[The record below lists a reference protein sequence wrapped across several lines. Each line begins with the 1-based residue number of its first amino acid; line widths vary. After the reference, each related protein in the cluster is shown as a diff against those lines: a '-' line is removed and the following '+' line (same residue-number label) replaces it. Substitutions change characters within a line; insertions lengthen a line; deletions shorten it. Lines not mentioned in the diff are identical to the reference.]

1 MVSLSLSVCRV
12 QKVGRILGWG
22 WALAG
27 CIGVGAHAAE
37 RLPTEADYFAQV
49 PVVLTASRLDQP
61 LNEAP
66 GAMTVIDRDTIRQS
80 GARTVAEVLRLV
92 PGYVLGG
99 WNGANPLASY
109 HVALDDFGGRN
120 LVLIDGRSV
129 YASSYLGD
137 THYGMMG
144 VLLPDIERIEVL
156 RGANS
161 AAYGANAMFGVV
173 NIITRH
179 SADTVGGSAAL
190 SVGDNGIRDTYARL
204 GVGNE
209 ARNVR
214 VSVGEQ
220 RDRGYLNAFDDKR
233 LGQVHVRAD
242 LQPSLADDVMISLG
256 VSELLAGDGYSA
268 TDKDNPF
275 HQLRSRTSHAQVEWR
290 RQLDD
295 RNALQVSVDYMED
308 RRWEPLTI
316 RPIPSVSLDVDS
328 GTWGQR
334 QNVEVQQRT
343 VWSPT
348 WRTLVGVG
356 YKDERARSDTMY
368 YGQGWVSMGET
379 RLFGTAEWRV
389 DPAWLLNAGLFV
401 GDNTLAGTYTAPR
414 LMVNWLA
421 TPHQTWR
428 LGVTESIRAPSL
440 SEYKGDVRAYL
451 PGTPSFLRPFAASGS
466 VQPETLIS
474 QEIGYLGRWPGAQ
487 VTLDA
492 RLYRERMRDLVVD
505 DNGKGNVFLPGQWT
519 EMKAKDFVNDG
530 ALTLVGLEYQ
540 LRWKATARTE
550 LWLNQNFSRMKW
562 DDPDYERK
570 KERRPPRHATTI
582 ALFQQ
587 LPDNWQI
594 SVLHERVG
602 SMTLRT
608 KSEWMKATHRTDI
621 RLARTFRWDGY
632 KAEAAFTVQS
642 VEGDQL
648 FFDPQRN
655 YRRGRQGF
663 LTLQLEM

>member
-1 MVSLSLSVCRV
+1 MGFLPDLRIRRACQGVALGLGMTGLAAASVQASARA
-12 QKVGRILGWG
+12 Q
-22 WALAG
+22 
-27 CIGVGAHAAE
+27 
-37 RLPTEADYFAQV
+37 TEDDYFAQV

-99 WNGANPLASY
+99 WNGANPMASY
-109 HVALDDFGGRN
+109 HVALDDFGGRH

-137 THYGMMG
+137 TQRGMMD

-179 SADTVGGSAAL
+179 SADTVGGAAAL

-204 GVGNE
+204 GVGTQTSH
-209 ARNVR
+209 VR
-214 VSVGEQ
+214 LSVGEQ

-233 LGQVHVRAD
+233 LGQVQLRAD
-242 LQPSLADDVMISLG
+242 FQPSLADEVML
-256 VSELLAGDGYSA
+256 VLAASELLAGEGYGP
-268 TDKDNPF
+268 TDPKNPD
-275 HQLRSRTSHAQVEWR
+275 HQQRSRTSHGQLEWR
-290 RQLDD
+290 RQLDE
-295 RNALQVSVDYMED
+295 RNELQVSLSYMED
-308 RRWEPLTI
+308 RQREPMPLQVDV
-316 RPIPSVSLDVDS
+316 PPFPPLSLEVDY

-343 VWSPT
+343 VWSPA
-348 WRTLVGVG
+348 WRTLVGLG

-368 YGQGWVSMGET
+368 HGQGWVSMAET

-389 DPAWLLNAGLFV
+389 NPAWLLNAGLFV
-401 GDNTLAGTYTAPR
+401 GDHSLAGTYAAPR
-414 LMVNWLA
+414 LMVNWLT

-428 LGVTESIRAPSL
+428 MGVTESMRAPSL
-440 SEYKGDVRAYL
+440 SEYKSDVRIYL
-451 PGTPSFLRPFAASGS
+451 PGTPYFSRPHAASGT
-466 VQPETLIS
+466 VQPETLLS
-474 QEIGYLGRWPGAQ
+474 QEIGYWGRWPDAQ

-492 RLYRERMRDLVVD
+492 RLYRERMRDVVVD
-505 DNGKGNVFLPGQWT
+505 DDGDGTAVLPNQLGKT
-519 EMKAKDFVNDG
+519 KDFVNRH

-540 LRWKATARTE
+540 LRWKAAPHTE

-562 DDPDYERK
+562 DDSVYEAK
-570 KERRPPRHATTI
+570 DERRPPRHATTL
-582 ALFQQ
+582 ALFQK
-587 LPDNWQI
+587 LPGPWRV

-602 SMTLRT
+602 SMTLRA
-608 KSEWMKATHRTDI
+608 KSNWMAATHRTDI
-621 RLARTFRWDGY
+621 RLARAFRWEGY
-632 KAEAAFTVQS
+632 KAEAAVTVQS
-642 VEGDQL
+642 VEGDQR

-663 LTLQLEM
+663 VTLQVEM

>member
-1 MVSLSLSVCRV
+1 MVSLSVCRV
-12 QKVGRILGWG
+12 LKWGQSLGWG
-22 WALAG
+22 MALAG
-27 CIGVGAHAAE
+27 WGVAGAHATE
-37 RLPTEADYFAQV
+37 RAPTEADYFASV

-66 GAMTVIDRDTIRQS
+66 GAMTVIDRDTIRLS

-190 SVGDNGIRDTYARL
+190 SMGDNGIRDTYARL

-209 ARNVR
+209 ASNFR

-233 LGQVHVRAD
+233 LGQVQLRAD
-242 LQPSLADDVMISLG
+242 LQPSLADDVMVSLG

-268 TDKDNPF
+268 TDRSNPF
-275 HQLRSRTSHAQVEWR
+275 HQLRSRTTHAQVEWR

-295 RNALQVSVDYMED
+295 RNELQVSVNYMED
-308 RRWEPLTI
+308 RRWEPLTMTVLMPSYP
-316 RPIPSVSLDVDS
+316 PISLDVDY

-334 QNVEVQQRT
+334 NNVEVQRRT
-343 VWSPT
+343 VWSPA

-389 DPAWLLNAGLFV
+389 NPAWLLNAGLFV
-401 GDNTLAGTYTAPR
+401 GDHTLAGTYTAPR

-428 LGVTESIRAPSL
+428 MGVTESMRAPSL
-440 SEYKGDVRAYL
+440 SEYKSDVRVSL
-451 PGTPSFLRPFAASGS
+451 PGTPYFTRPYAASGS
-466 VQPETLIS
+466 VQPETLTS
-474 QEIGYLGRWPGAQ
+474 QEVGYWGRWPDAQ
-487 VTLDA
+487 VTFDA
-492 RLYRERMRDLVVD
+492 RLYRERMRDVVVD
-505 DNGKGNVFLPGQWT
+505 DNGEGATLLPNQLG
-519 EMKAKDFVNDG
+519 KARDFVNRH

-540 LRWKATARTE
+540 WRWKPTSRTE

-562 DDPDYERK
+562 DDPVQEVK
-570 KERRPPRHATTI
+570 EERRPPRHATTV

-594 SVLHERVG
+594 SVLHERLG
-602 SMTLRT
+602 SMTLRA
-608 KSEWMKATHRTDI
+608 KANWMEATHRTDI
-621 RLARTFRWDGY
+621 RLARTFRWGGY
-632 KAEAAFTVQS
+632 KAEAAFMVQS

>member
-1 MVSLSLSVCRV
+1 MLGLSMA
-12 QKVGRILGWG
+12 G
-22 WALAG
+22 LAG
-27 CIGVGAHAAE
+27 LGAHADE
-37 RLPTEADYFAQV
+37 RAPTEEDYFAQL

-80 GARTVAEVLRLV
+80 GARTVAELLRLV

-109 HVALDDFGGRN
+109 HVALDDYGGRN

-137 THYGMMG
+137 THRGMMD

-179 SADTVGGSAAL
+179 SVDTVGGAVAL

-204 GVGNE
+204 GVGTGGN
-209 ARNVR
+209 NVR
-214 VSVGEQ
+214 LSVGEQ

-233 LGQVHVRAD
+233 LGQVHLRAD
-242 LQPSLADDVMISLG
+242 FQPTLADEVMVALAA
-256 VSELLAGDGYSA
+256 SELLAGQGYGP
-268 TDKDNPF
+268 TDPSSPY
-275 HQLRSRTSHAQVEWR
+275 HQLRSRTTHGQFEWR
-290 RQLDD
+290 RQLDE
-295 RNALQVSVDYMED
+295 RNELQVSLSYMED
-308 RRWEPLTI
+308 RQREPMSVQVHVSPFP
-316 RPIPSVSLDVDS
+316 PISLDVDY

-334 QNVEVQQRT
+334 HNVEVQQRT

-356 YKDERARSDTMY
+356 YKDERALSDTMY

-389 DPAWLLNAGLFV
+389 DPAWLLNAGLFM
-401 GDNTLAGTYTAPR
+401 GDHTLAGTYTAPR

-440 SEYKGDVRAYL
+440 SEYKSDVRVNL
-451 PGTPSFLRPFAASGS
+451 PGTPYFSRAYAASGA
-466 VQPETLIS
+466 VQPETLLS
-474 QEIGYLGRWPGAQ
+474 QEIGYLGRWPEAQ

-492 RLYRERMRDLVVD
+492 RLYRERMRDVVVD
-505 DNGKGNVFLPGQWT
+505 DNGDGTAPLPYQLGKT
-519 EMKAKDFVNDG
+519 RDFVNRL

-540 LRWKATARTE
+540 LRWKATPRTE
-550 LWLNQNFSRMKW
+550 LWLNQNFSRLKW
-562 DDPDYERK
+562 DAPDYEAK
-570 KERRPPRHATTI
+570 EERRPPRHATTV

-594 SVLHERVG
+594 SLLHERVG
-602 SMTLRT
+602 SMTLRA
-608 KSEWMKATHRTDI
+608 KSSWMATTHRTDL
-621 RLARTFRWDGY
+621 RLGRTFRWGGY

>member
-1 MVSLSLSVCRV
+1 MLGLSMA
-12 QKVGRILGWG
+12 G
-22 WALAG
+22 LAG
-27 CIGVGAHAAE
+27 LAGVSAQAAE
-37 RLPTEADYFAQV
+37 RAPTEEDYFAQV

-66 GAMTVIDRDTIRQS
+66 GAMTVIDRETIRQS

-144 VLLPDIERIEVL
+144 VLMQDIERIEVL

-179 SADTVGGSAAL
+179 SADTVGGAAAL
-190 SVGDNGIRDTYARL
+190 SIGDNGIRDTYARL
-204 GVGNE
+204 GVGTGAN
-209 ARNVR
+209 NVR
-214 VSVGEQ
+214 LSVGKQ

-233 LGQVHVRAD
+233 LGQVHLRAD
-242 LQPSLADDVMISLG
+242 LRPSLADDVMVSLG

-268 TDKDNPF
+268 THTSNPF
-275 HQLRSRTSHAQVEWR
+275 HPLRSRTSHAQLDWR

-295 RNALQVSVDYMED
+295 RNALQLSVNYMED
-308 RRWEPLTI
+308 RRWEPVTLQ
-316 RPIPSVSLDVDS
+316 PIPSVSLDVDY

-334 QNVEVQQRT
+334 HNVELQQQT

-368 YGQGWVSMGET
+368 YGQGWVSMGEA

-389 DPAWLLNAGLFV
+389 NPAWLLNAGLFV
-401 GDNTLAGTYTAPR
+401 GDHTLAGTYTAPR

-451 PGTPSFLRPFAASGS
+451 PGTPSFIRPFAASGS
-466 VQPETLIS
+466 VQPETLVS
-474 QEIGYLGRWPGAQ
+474 QEIGYWGRWPDAQ

-505 DNGKGNVFLPGQWT
+505 DNGAGNVFLPDQWPG
-519 EMKAKDFVNDG
+519 MKAKDFVNDG

-540 LRWKATARTE
+540 LRWKATPRTE
-550 LWLNQNFSRMKW
+550 LWLNQNFSRLKW
-562 DDPDYERK
+562 DAPDYEAK
-570 KERRPPRHATTI
+570 EERRPPRHATTL

-594 SVLHERVG
+594 SLLHERVG
-602 SMTLRT
+602 SMTLRA
-608 KSEWMKATHRTDI
+608 KSSWMAATHRTDL

>member
-1 MVSLSLSVCRV
+1 MCQGVTLGMWMAGWVGVSV
-12 QKVGRILGWG
+12 Q
-22 WALAG
+22 
-27 CIGVGAHAAE
+27 AAE
-37 RLPTEADYFAQV
+37 RAPTEEDYFAQV

-66 GAMTVIDRDTIRQS
+66 GAMTVIDRQTIRQS

-92 PGYVLGG
+92 PGYVIGG

-129 YASSYLGD
+129 YSSSYLGD
-137 THYGMMG
+137 THRGMMG

-161 AAYGANAMFGVV
+161 AAYGANAMFGVI

-179 SADTVGGSAAL
+179 SADTVGGAAAL

-204 GVGNE
+204 GVGDAAN
-209 ARNVR
+209 NVR
-214 VSVGEQ
+214 LSVGEQ

-233 LGQVHVRAD
+233 LGQLHLRAD
-242 LQPSLADDVMISLG
+242 FQPSLADEVMVALG
-256 VSELLAGDGYSA
+256 VSELLGEDGYSA
-268 TDKDNPF
+268 TDARNPF
-275 HQLRSRTSHAQVEWR
+275 HQLRSRASHAQLEWR
-290 RQLDD
+290 RQLDEQD
-295 RNALQVSVDYMED
+295 ELQVSVNYMED
-308 RRWEPLTI
+308 RQWEPMTLTVQVAPYP
-316 RPIPSVSLDVDS
+316 PISVGVDF

-334 QNVEVQQRT
+334 HNVEVQRRT
-343 VWSPT
+343 VWNSA

-368 YGQGWVSMGET
+368 HGQGWVSMEET

-389 DPAWLLNAGLFV
+389 NPAWLFNAGLFV
-401 GDNTLAGTYTAPR
+401 GDHTLAGTYTAPR
-414 LMVNWLA
+414 LMLNWLA
-421 TPHQTWR
+421 TPTQTWR
-428 LGVTESIRAPSL
+428 MGVTESMRAPSL
-440 SEYKGDVRAYL
+440 SEYKSDVRVYL
-451 PGTPSFLRPFAASGS
+451 PGTPYFSRPYAASGA
-466 VQPETLIS
+466 VQPETLRS
-474 QEIGYLGRWPGAQ
+474 QEIGYWGRWPDAQ

-492 RLYRERMRDLVVD
+492 RLYRERMRDVVAD
-505 DNGKGNVFLPGQWT
+505 DDGEGAALLPNQLGKP
-519 EMKAKDFVNDG
+519 AKDFVNRH
-530 ALTLVGLEYQ
+530 ALTLAGLEYQ
-540 LRWKATARTE
+540 LRWKPTASTE

-562 DDPDYERK
+562 DDPGYEAK
-570 KERRPPRHATTI
+570 QERRPPRHATTV

-587 LPDNWQI
+587 LPDNWQF
-594 SVLHERVG
+594 SVLHERLG
-602 SMTLRT
+602 SMTLRA
-608 KSEWMKATHRTDI
+608 KSNWMAATHRTDI
-621 RLARTFRWDGY
+621 RLARAFRWHGY

-663 LTLQLEM
+663 LTLQMEM

>member
-1 MVSLSLSVCRV
+1 MWVAGLVGVSV
-12 QKVGRILGWG
+12 Q
-22 WALAG
+22 
-27 CIGVGAHAAE
+27 AAE
-37 RLPTEADYFAQV
+37 RAPTEEDYFAQV

-66 GAMTVIDRDTIRQS
+66 GAMTVIDRQTIRQS

-92 PGYVLGG
+92 PGYLIGG

-129 YASSYLGD
+129 YSSSYLGD
-137 THYGMMG
+137 THRGMMG

-161 AAYGANAMFGVV
+161 AAYGANAMFGVI

-179 SADTVGGSAAL
+179 SADTVGGAAAL

-204 GVGNE
+204 GVGNGTN
-209 ARNVR
+209 NVR
-214 VSVGEQ
+214 LSVGEQ

-233 LGQVHVRAD
+233 LGQLHVRAD
-242 LQPSLADDVMISLG
+242 FQPSLDDEVMVALG
-256 VSELLAGDGYSA
+256 VSELLGEDGYSV
-268 TDKDNPF
+268 TDARNPF
-275 HQLRSRTSHAQVEWR
+275 HELRSRASHAQLEWR

-295 RNALQVSVDYMED
+295 QDELQVSVNYMED
-308 RRWEPLTI
+308 RQWEPMTLMVQVSPYP
-316 RPIPSVSLDVDS
+316 PISVGVDY

-334 QNVEVQQRT
+334 HNVEVQRRT
-343 VWSPT
+343 VWNSA

-368 YGQGWVSMGET
+368 HGQGWVAMEET
-379 RLFGTAEWRV
+379 RLFGTAEWRMN
-389 DPAWLLNAGLFV
+389 PAWLFNAGLFV
-401 GDNTLAGTYTAPR
+401 GDHTLAGTYTAPR

-421 TPHQTWR
+421 TPNQTWR
-428 LGVTESIRAPSL
+428 MGVTESMRAPSL
-440 SEYKGDVRAYL
+440 SEYKSDVRVYL
-451 PGTPSFLRPFAASGS
+451 PGTPYFSRPYAASGA
-466 VQPETLIS
+466 VQPETLLS
-474 QEIGYLGRWPGAQ
+474 QEIGYWGRWPDAQ

-492 RLYRERMRDLVVD
+492 RLYRERMRDVVAD
-505 DNGKGNVFLPGQWT
+505 DDGEGATLLPNQLGKP
-519 EMKAKDFVNDG
+519 AKDFVNRH

-540 LRWKATARTE
+540 LRWKPTATTE

-562 DDPDYERK
+562 DDLGYEAK
-570 KERRPPRHATTI
+570 DERRPPRHATTV
-582 ALFQQ
+582 AWFQQ
-587 LPDNWQI
+587 LPDNWQV
-594 SVLHERVG
+594 SVLHERLG
-602 SMTLRT
+602 SMTLRA
-608 KSEWMKATHRTDI
+608 KSNWMAATHRTDI
-621 RLARTFRWDGY
+621 RLARAFRWDGY

-642 VEGDQL
+642 VEGDQR